1 MNIEIAQVTRI
12 GGRRMNQDRVA
23 SEAAGEA
30 VLLVLADG
38 MGGTQRGE
46 VAADIALEV
55 MLRAFRAAAAPVV
68 ADPAA
73 FFQATMTEAHE
84 AILDYARAQGLW
96 DPPGST
102 CVACLVQRD
111 TAWWA
116 HIGDSRCYMLRGGEI
131 VRRTR
136 DHSLFQELVDRGS
149 IHSDSAGFHPER
161 GVLTSCLGGFE
172 QPRPDLAAPVAL
184 APGDIIL
191 LCSDGLWG
199 QLPDERLVDALV
211 RPPLAGALDALAK
224 AAESESGRL
233 SDNVTA
239 IAVRWQPNAAELA
252 PVGSAAS
259 AQSG

>member
-1 MNIEIAQVTRI
+1 MNVEIAQVTRI
-12 GGRRMNQDRVA
+12 GGRRINQDRVA
-23 SEAAGEA
+23 SVAVGEA

-55 MLRAFRAAAAPVV
+55 MLSAFREAAAPVIG
-68 ADPAA
+68 DPAA
-73 FFQATMTEAHE
+73 FFHDTIERAHLE
-84 AILDYARAQGLW
+84 ILRYARDQNLW

-116 HIGDSRCYMLRGGEI
+116 HVGDSRCYLLRNGQIAG
-131 VRRTR
+131 RTR
-136 DHSLFQELVDRGS
+136 DHSLFQDLVDMGR
-149 IHSDSAGFHPER
+149 IRDDDAGFHPER

-172 QPRPDLAAPVAL
+172 APRTEVAPPVAL
-184 APGDIIL
+184 APGDVVM

-199 QLPDERLVDALV
+199 QLPESELASALADE
-211 RPPLAGALDALAK
+211 PLAPALEALAK
-224 AAESESGRL
+224 AADREAGRL

-239 IAVRWQPNAAELA
+239 IALRWHEGTAPGARITRAAEEPA
-252 PVGSAAS
+252 G
-259 AQSG
+259 